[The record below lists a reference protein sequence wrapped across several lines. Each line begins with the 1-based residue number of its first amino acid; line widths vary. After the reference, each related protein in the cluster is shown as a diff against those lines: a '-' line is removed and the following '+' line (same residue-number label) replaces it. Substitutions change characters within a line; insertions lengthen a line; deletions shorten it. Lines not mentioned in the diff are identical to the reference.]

1 MDVSEEQQ
9 AAAAA
14 RGAGGREGRREDGRR
29 PGGGLFFPGVP
40 FLWPAFSRTKPTKRK
55 TKRNKITPNYI
66 EMRCNKF
73 SCQALKYGANEDS
86 FATLRRRLRG
96 LIADWHA

>member
-14 RGAGGREGRREDGRR
+14 RGAGGREGRRAGGRTGGGR
-29 PGGGLFFPGVP
+29 EGGLFFPPGFP

-55 TKRNKITPNYI
+55 TKRNKITPNYK
-66 EMRCNKF
+66 RARPSNFQLLVF
-73 SCQALKYGANEDS
+73 SY
-86 FATLRRRLRG
+86 
-96 LIADWHA
+96 